1 MIDGLDQGNQIF
13 GGITILD
20 ITDDK
25 GQLLYEEPSRAYYTV
40 SPYFLVNGK
49 EDEERVRRIAEFVD
63 REIGI
68 CRYVDMK
75 FEDFELHS
83 TCKFHPALD
92 GKLCREYLS
101 QIVSVA
107 NLKIKW

>member
-1 MIDGLDQGNQIF
+1 M
-13 GGITILD
+13 D
-20 ITDDK
+20 ITDEN

-68 CRYVDMK
+68 CRYVDTK
-75 FEDFELHS
+75 FEDFELHY

-101 QIVSVA
+101 QIVCVA
-107 NLKIKW
+107 NLMIMKRVSLYSN